1 MSKPK
6 MLQYGEREDIDEDDP
21 SYNVVNRLFY
31 MPFKNVPSREEITK
45 LVLDF
50 SASEGGGVYAKQLKE
65 KLDNLGDKSIRILFT
80 SSLMNGDIKELDK
93 YGVIEKLSPPFK
105 EKKMK
110 KTYKIIRHSPDDQEK
125 RTIDN
130 LTKTFK
136 DNKEKIERAK
146 DDLSRIGS
154 EAKQHTPQNISR
166 LAEFDCRELS
176 LSEKKGLRDMV
187 KIGKL
192 KLKDLS
198 KKAQLR
204 LRISRG
210 EK

>member
-6 MLQYGEREDIDEDDP
+6 MLQIGNREDIDEDDK
-21 SYNVVNRLFY
+21 YDFINRISY

-45 LVLDF
+45 LVLDS
-50 SASEGGGVYAKQLKE
+50 SASDGGGVYAKQLKE

-80 SSLMNGDIKELDK
+80 SSLMNGDIEELDK
-93 YGVIEKLSPPFK
+93 YGVIEKKSPPFN

-110 KTYKIIRHSPDDQEK
+110 KTYKIIRHSPEDQEK

-130 LTKTFK
+130 LTKSFK
-136 DNKEKIERAK
+136 DNKKKK
-146 DDLSRIGS
+146 DKAQEDLSSIGS

-187 KIGKL
+187 KKGNL

-210 EK
+210 GK